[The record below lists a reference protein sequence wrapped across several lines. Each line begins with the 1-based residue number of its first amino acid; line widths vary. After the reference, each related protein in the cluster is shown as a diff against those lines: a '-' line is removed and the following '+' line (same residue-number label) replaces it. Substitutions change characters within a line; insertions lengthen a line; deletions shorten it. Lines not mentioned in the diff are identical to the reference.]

1 MSARRRG
8 GKRSVSAAVS
18 AIMADRDIEEQ
29 FRAMDASSPRVAA
42 APIPDAEAHGANPN
56 AIEPKSLWTAGRA
69 SAASSLQGDSAEAAP
84 WSPDA
89 ALVRKKFDYYDKDSS
104 GNLDEKEILAL
115 AQVSTA
121 VEIGHV

>member
-29 FRAMDASSPRVAA
+29 LRAMDASSPRVAA
-42 APIPDAEAHGANPN
+42 APLSDAEAHGANPN

-69 SAASSLQGDSAEAAP
+69 SAASVLHIICLTVCRSIVAAGFRDSGFRFR
-84 WSPDA
+84 
-89 ALVRKKFDYYDKDSS
+89 V
-104 GNLDEKEILAL
+104 
-115 AQVSTA
+115 
-121 VEIGHV
+121 